1 MFRIRFRM
9 RRAGRRRSAESTVA
23 RWHDGWMAHLGLV
36 TIVVDDYDRAIT
48 HYVQDL
54 GFALVDDLIQGD
66 KRWVVVAPP
75 GTERERHATH
85 VLLARAETD
94 EQRARIGDQT
104 GQRVSF
110 FLHTDDFDMDHMAFS
125 QRGVEFEEAP
135 RDEPYGRVAV
145 FRDLFGNRWDLVET
159 IRRLT

>member
-1 MFRIRFRM
+1 MFRIRSRM
-9 RRAGRRRSAESTVA
+9 RRFGRRRPAESTVA

-94 EQRARIGDQT
+94 EQRDYNPSRCCH
-104 GQRVSF
+104 SYP
-110 FLHTDDFDMDHMAFS
+110 
-125 QRGVEFEEAP
+125 AP
-135 RDEPYGRVAV
+135 SPPCSSEPRCVGKTSCGSGRPSCGRVLSFHSSV
-145 FRDLFGNRWDLVET
+145 
-159 IRRLT
+159 